1 MTIAPLRE
9 YIDAIQNDLAACND
23 PKHPQHKETC
33 DSFSHVD
40 AFNEAWPMH
49 KLLDQLAEALFT
61 NEPEFGAGRAKELL
75 REAGWGPSALGMLR
89 RLRAQVLA
97 EDRGCS
103 CSGEAGG
110 RCAFCIA
117 TDAEHAR

>member
-1 MTIAPLRE
+1 MATLTLAQALEDVLPYVESRLE
-9 YIDAIQNDLAACND
+9 DMAEDA
-23 PKHPQHKETC
+23 ETTNPE
-33 DSFSHVD
+33 HR
-40 AFNEAWPMH
+40 
-49 KLLDQLAEALFT
+49 AEARRLY
-61 NEPEFGAGRAKELL
+61 ARALL
-75 REAGWGPSALGMLR
+75 RYRRAQRMLRREWDARIEARMLR